1 MAKKSTGMF
10 GSAGRL
16 FFVARSAYEQTKEPS
31 SGKGA
36 GLWETLVAVVF
47 SAAALEAFINEAA
60 EIAAMSTDPK
70 DRLVET
76 FAKLM
81 EEVEEARGS
90 INLKFLLAKA
100 IFAGKTYDKGEQ
112 RYQDF
117 KQLMGLRNAL
127 VHMKADKFE
136 LDSKGGT
143 SRKPLSAVQYLQT
156 NKILAKVQPGTL
168 MDWISLI
175 STPEVARW
183 ACNVTVEM
191 IQSIIEILPESHFQR
206 VQKSTAKAF
215 QPVM

>member
-1 MAKKSTGMF
+1 
-10 GSAGRL
+10 
-16 FFVARSAYEQTKEPS
+16 
-31 SGKGA
+31 
-36 GLWETLVAVVF
+36 
-47 SAAALEAFINEAA
+47 
-60 EIAAMSTDPK
+60 MSTDPK

-156 NKILAKVQPGTL
+156 KK
-168 MDWISLI
+168 SL
-175 STPEVARW
+175 
-183 ACNVTVEM
+183 
-191 IQSIIEILPESHFQR
+191 QR
-206 VQKSTAKAF
+206 F
-215 QPVM
+215 NLEL